1 MKVRLLLTLAPVLAI
16 AVAPSVTL
24 AQDNGSHK
32 RNDPTGGV
40 AHKKLRGQFILTVF
54 HKGGTLTGDLHG
66 EALSFRYRSANFP
79 PLLLPVFSAESP
91 QLWFL

>member
-1 MKVRLLLTLAPVLAI
+1 MSNLNQEKTMKVRLLLTLAPVLAI

-66 EALSFRYRSANFP
+66 ESAFV
-79 PLLLPVFSAESP
+79 PV
-91 QLWFL
+91 QVR